1 MDLAWIS
8 LAALVIAVTLSIIT
22 SVNVGVVS
30 LAFAW
35 IVGVYLGGMP
45 LNTVVGGFPIQLF
58 LTLVG
63 VTLLFGMANVNGTL
77 GRIATRAVRLCRG
90 NAGVIPVMF
99 FLIALGL
106 SSIGPGNIGTT
117 AILAP

>member
-1 MDLAWIS
+1 MNLAWIS
-8 LAALVIAVTLSIIT
+8 LVALLVAITLSMLT

-45 LNTVVGGFPIQLF
+45 LNTVIGTFPVQLF

-63 VTLLFGMANVNGTL
+63 VTLLFGMAVPSAPAAAMPG
-77 GRIATRAVRLCRG
+77 
-90 NAGVIPVMF
+90 
-99 FLIALGL
+99 
-106 SSIGPGNIGTT
+106 SSR
-117 AILAP
+117 